1 MFVMLFYIKYRFD
14 YFYFFFFKHKTAYE
28 MLISDCSSDVCS
40 SDLIISPLRID
51 HCLSG
56 LLQCFSGAVAASTWR
71 AYSGHNIWR
80 SHSAHFVQHVLL
92 VGAGCYGAF
101 ALVRG
106 GPIAAAAQKQDGQE

>member
-1 MFVMLFYIKYRFD
+1 MSSV
-14 YFYFFFFKHKTAYE
+14 FFG
-28 MLISDCSSDVCS
+28 SSSPQLASMNANEGRNIQPATFIGFPCLS
-40 SDLIISPLRID
+40 AIISPLRLS

-71 AYSGHNIWR
+71 AHSWHNIWR

-101 ALVRG
+101 ALVPS
-106 GPIAAAAQKQDGQE
+106 GPIASAAPKQDGQDK

>member
-1 MFVMLFYIKYRFD
+1 MNASEGRNIQPANFIGFPYLF
-14 YFYFFFFKHKTAYE
+14 A
-28 MLISDCSSDVCS
+28 
-40 SDLIISPLRID
+40 IISPLRLD

-106 GPIAAAAQKQDGQE
+106 GPITAAAQKQDGKEYCSCPSRAAPCLTCERKGAV